1 MKYNLSFVNYQ
12 ELSFIHLVWAQP
24 KTNLFLRM
32 QKVCEAQVSR
42 YVVKSKCRTLQIVRQ
57 ERKKLHSAGHQT
69 ELGPTFLFIVFT
81 IGNCHYLP
89 LISQL
94 QHGAQNLSWQW
105 WGRNPPWLTKVID
118 ILLTVRT
125 SGIIP
130 PPPFTKA
137 FSLVACLWFW
147 NFMQHNHQK
156 IYSFNG
162 IIITNYFKWMLP
174 VLKGQFYNLPPILQL
189 LKWVH
194 PIFRQQQAV

>member
-32 QKVCEAQVSR
+32 QNVCEAQVSR
-42 YVVKSKCRTLQIVRQ
+42 YVVKSKCCTLQIVRQ
-57 ERKKLHSAGHQT
+57 ERKKLHSADHQT

-94 QHGAQNLSWQW
+94 QHGAQNLSWKW

-118 ILLTVRT
+118 ILLTFRT

-137 FSLVACLWFW
+137 FFSSMPMILELHAVQSSKDLLLQWHYYNKLLQMDAASS
-147 NFMQHNHQK
+147 K
-156 IYSFNG
+156 R
-162 IIITNYFKWMLP
+162 T
-174 VLKGQFYNLPPILQL
+174 VL
-189 LKWVH
+189 
-194 PIFRQQQAV
+194 